1 MCRPIEASVHQL
13 ALFEIELPSPPPP
26 SAMEIAGEA
35 MEMARKAMEIAR
47 KAKEIAEI
55 AALGGKCITCGE
67 REVRRLRL
75 DYGQYGRNPPRVI
88 CCSCRRRR

>member
-26 SAMEIAGEA
+26 SAVEIAGEA
-35 MEMARKAMEIAR
+35 MEIAHKAMEIAR
-47 KAKEIAEI
+47 KAKEIADVT
-55 AALGGKCITCGE
+55 ALGGRCIACGE

-75 DYGQYGRNPPRVI
+75 DRGQYGRNPPRVV